1 MPQIRKDD
9 RIHILHSDFI
19 RTGDNVTLDGVN
31 VGTATGALSGQ
42 VAVSTGIWGT
52 ATYTISSSVDVTG
65 PRGTGFIAVLRDNNN
80 GGTALILYENAGTPV
95 IISQSGGTTF
105 VTGAPAATEVQ
116 VKTSPNPWMG
126 IDFRAGASRDGV
138 VINALVLACDLT

>member
-19 RTGDNVTLDGVN
+19 RTRDNVTLDGIN
-31 VGTATGALSGQ
+31 VGTATGAAAGQ

-52 ATYTISSSVDVTG
+52 ATYTISSAADVTG
-65 PRGTGFIAVLRDNNN
+65 PRGTGFIVVLRDNVYS
-80 GGTALILYENAGTPV
+80 GTALVLYENANTPV
-95 IISQSGGTTF
+95 IIAQFGGTTF
-105 VTGAPAATEVQ
+105 VTGAPAATDVQ
-116 VKTSPNPWMG
+116 VKVSAINYG
-126 IDFRAGASRDGV
+126 IDFRAGASRNNT